1 MITIDNNFEL
11 YNPYLS
17 ICENCKYFDFVHLT
31 CNAFP
36 KGIPIKY
43 LDGSS
48 QHKTIDKEQI
58 GEFVFK
64 QI

>member
-17 ICENCKYFDFVHLT
+17 ICDNCKYFDSIHLK
-31 CNAFP
+31 CKAFP
-36 KGIPIKY
+36 EGIPIKY
-43 LDGSS
+43 LDGSA
-48 QHKTIDKEQI
+48 QHKKIDKNQT
-58 GEFVFK
+58 GKFVFT